1 MLGAKPFN
9 PYCIMYRD
17 NQREIVKSMGNWLG
31 GMPWDVFS
39 TITYRYDIK
48 AEQNRKIMTDL
59 EKYLKSL
66 DKPFNMFWVT
76 EFTNYNYN
84 THNHLLVKGNIV
96 RDINLHTCAI
106 LLTFSTGNRFSGQ
119 HFSILGKQTYTSC
132 LGKGSALSFTLA

>member
-1 MLGAKPFN
+1 MPKPFN

-31 GMPWDVFS
+31 GMSWDTFS
-39 TITYRYDIK
+39 TITYRYDVK
-48 AEQNRKIMTDL
+48 AKQNFKIMTGL

-84 THNHLLVKGNIV
+84 THNHLLVKGNV
-96 RDINLHTCAI
+96 VGDINYHLKNKSLIGDHIKHLPYKEGANMYVSKYICDDKVNWGLI
-106 LLTFSTGNRFSGQ
+106 NN
-119 HFSILGKQTYTSC
+119 
-132 LGKGSALSFTLA
+132 